1 MTKTAA
7 SAAPHYSVLQTCF
20 LRRFPP
26 LRATGAAA
34 VATMPS
40 QELSKEQKLDAA
52 NTAREEVKQLLTV
65 AKEGSVNGV
74 RK

>member
-1 MTKTAA
+1 
-7 SAAPHYSVLQTCF
+7 
-20 LRRFPP
+20 
-26 LRATGAAA
+26 
-34 VATMPS
+34 MPS